1 MRHSHLPLAAGKTE
15 ADSGQRDG
23 TDLGALQRCGMRRNQ
38 LLYFLPPAAYSGGA
52 APCAAGKTG
61 FPNLEEAVAKAQSV
75 IKLVM
80 AQEVERKYI
89 GSVLSGK
96 IRHKWK
102 SIKSFLCSGE
112 MCNHVQNRF
121 CCDG

>member
-1 MRHSHLPLAAGKTE
+1 
-15 ADSGQRDG
+15 
-23 TDLGALQRCGMRRNQ
+23 MRRNQ
-38 LLYFLPPAAYSGGA
+38 LLYFLPPVAYRGSAAQ
-52 APCAAGKTG
+52 CAAGKTG

-89 GSVLSGK
+89 GNVLPGK

-102 SIKSFLCSGE
+102 SIKSFLFRGD
-112 MCNHVQNRF
+112 VQP
-121 CCDG
+121 CCDEERL

>member
-1 MRHSHLPLAAGKTE
+1 
-15 ADSGQRDG
+15 
-23 TDLGALQRCGMRRNQ
+23 MRRNQ
-38 LLYFLPPAAYSGGA
+38 LLYFLPPVAYRGSAAQ
-52 APCAAGKTG
+52 CAAGKTG

-89 GSVLSGK
+89 GSVLSRK

-102 SIKSFLCSGE
+102 SIKSFSFRGD
-112 MCNHVQNRF
+112 VQP
-121 CCDG
+121 CCDEERL

>member
-1 MRHSHLPLAAGKTE
+1 
-15 ADSGQRDG
+15 
-23 TDLGALQRCGMRRNQ
+23 MRRNQ
-38 LLYFLPPAAYSGGA
+38 LLYFLPPVAYSGGA

-89 GSVLSGK
+89 GNVLPGK

-102 SIKSFLCSGE
+102 SIKSFFVPGRCATMFRTVFAVTGKE
-112 MCNHVQNRF
+112 YK
-121 CCDG
+121 

>member
-15 ADSGQRDG
+15 ADSGQRDDP
-23 TDLGALQRCGMRRNQ
+23 DLGALQHRGMRRNQ
-38 LLYFLPPAAYSGGA
+38 LLYFLPPAAHGGSV

-61 FPNLEEAVAKAQSV
+61 FPDLGETVAKAQSV

-89 GSVLSGK
+89 GNVLPGK
-96 IRHKWK
+96 IGHNQK
-102 SIKSFLCSGE
+102 SIKSFSFRGDVQPCSE
-112 MCNHVQNRF
+112 PF
-121 CCDG
+121 LL